1 MSLKTRLCCGCHE
14 LREIVYVDPVDRGY
28 CAECVITLPIGSLVR
43 AMQLP
48 LTNGEPRDP
57 EGDALN
63 RIIEVPAG
71 TLLTSELREELQRYC
86 LILDLEGVFA
96 GLSWGDARMVAD
108 AVSFD
113 FTTRTTEDA
122 VWHLRNRARK
132 VLGGW
137 EDWDDRTSAVRAL
150 NLAAA
155 VLEDW
160 EGVQ

>member
-1 MSLKTRLCCGCHE
+1 
-14 LREIVYVDPVDRGY
+14 
-28 CAECVITLPIGSLVR
+28 
-43 AMQLP
+43 MQLP
-48 LTNGEPRDP
+48 VTNGEPRDP

-71 TLLTSELREELQRYC
+71 LLTSELREELQRYC

-96 GLSWGDARMVAD
+96 GLSWPDAQMVAD

-113 FTTRTTEDA
+113 FTMRTTQDA

-137 EDWDDRTSAVRAL
+137 EDWDDREGVVRAL
-150 NLAAA
+150 NASAAA
-155 VLEDW
+155 LE
-160 EGVQ
+160 ELVRRMV

>member
-1 MSLKTRLCCGCHE
+1 MSLKTRLCSGCHE
-14 LREIVYVDPVDRGY
+14 LREIAYVDPVGRGY
-28 CAECVITLPIGSLVR
+28 CAECTVTLPIGSVVR

-57 EGDALN
+57 EGEALN
-63 RIIEVPAG
+63 WVLEMPAD
-71 TLLTSELREELQRYC
+71 TLLTGELREELQRYC

-96 GLSWGDARMVAD
+96 RLSWPDAHMVAD

-113 FTTRTTEDA
+113 FTMRTTQDA

-137 EDWDDRTSAVRAL
+137 EDWDDREGVVRAL
-150 NLAAA
+150 NVSAAA
-155 VLEDW
+155 LEVL
-160 EGVQ
+160 GR